1 MATAIAPMHPTLIA
15 RPFHHEGG
23 VYEEKVDGYRVLA
36 YKAGERVRL
45 IGRHAKDLTA
55 SFPELVQAIA
65 SLRPETLVL
74 GGKVAVYDEQLVS
87 RFEWM
92 RGAPSDAVAT
102 PPMMM
107 VFDLLRLEGQD
118 VRHELLGIRRDLV
131 ERVIDGAPAVLL
143 PVRRLADH
151 GLKAWQEVL
160 EHNYEGLVAKDPES
174 RYVGGRSLWRL
185 GVKQPQYREIERG
198 GFYKP

>member
-1 MATAIAPMHPTLIA
+1 
-15 RPFHHEGG
+15 
-23 VYEEKVDGYRVLA
+23 
-36 YKAGERVRL
+36 
-45 IGRHAKDLTA
+45 
-55 SFPELVQAIA
+55 
-65 SLRPETLVL
+65 VL
-74 GGKVAVYDEQLVS
+74 GGKVAVYDEELVS

-118 VRHELLGIRRDLV
+118 VRHEPLGIRRDLV
-131 ERVIDGAPAVLL
+131 ERLIDGAPAVLL

-174 RYVGGRSLWRL
+174 RYVGGRSLWWL
-185 GVKQPQYREIERG
+185 GVKQPQYREIEPGGILQAVAGPSKAPRVRSLYRVLRVARHPPEGEGPPSRG
-198 GFYKP
+198 RTQMAESRHPVQGAASLQEFAAR